1 VAALLRAL
9 LRNALDYLPRKA
21 DDDCLMELRWMYD
34 RHNIEDARRDLAGLA
49 AEMGFAIS
57 AAVRLGGSHHR
68 ADAQVLPA
76 ARPVLR
82 IGLASYPMV
91 TCVSRVG

>member
-1 VAALLRAL
+1 
-9 LRNALDYLPRKA
+9 
-21 DDDCLMELRWMYD
+21 MYD
-34 RHNIEDARRDLAGLA
+34 RHNIEEARRDLAAWLQKW
-49 AEMGFAIS
+49 GFAIS